1 MSREASSATLSSL
14 RRPLGARF
22 LIVRKVLLHVTA
34 VLVFVAAVA
43 MSARLS
49 RPDVRLVSLEQL
61 LSVQPAADQLFELR
75 EVTLVPGSR
84 VDTPGDNLVRFD
96 VQRQVDG
103 ELLGPTLSVVAARR
117 SLGPCFCDPD
127 ALTPPPLVRGPEM
140 RRQLVLRGR
149 RPAVA
154 APFVASAVTVTVP
167 GYPIVDACCPELTR
181 CPPGTPPGSAAGCLP
196 TTRRA
201 VGTLPDADAGP

>member
-1 MSREASSATLSSL
+1 M
-14 RRPLGARF
+14 
-22 LIVRKVLLHVTA
+22 RKVLLHVAA
-34 VLVFVAAVA
+34 VLAFIAAVA

-49 RPDVRLVSLEQL
+49 RPDVRLASLEQL

-75 EVTLVPGSR
+75 GVTLVPGSLR
-84 VDTPGDNLVRFD
+84 DTPGDNLVRFD
-96 VQRQVDG
+96 VQHQVDG
-103 ELLGPTLSVVAARR
+103 ELVGPTLSVVAARR

-127 ALTPPPLVRGPEM
+127 APTPPLVRVPGM

-154 APFVASAVTVTVP
+154 APFVASTVTVRVP

-181 CPPGTPPGSAAGCLP
+181 CPPGTLSSSDAGCLP

-201 VGTLPDADAGP
+201 VGTRPDADAGP